1 MNKEKIIYGLAA
13 FRRVIYRSLIAVA
26 VVSLISFLFSKK
38 IAFLL
43 IKHVDIKVYYFGLSE
58 VFFSTVELALYT
70 AAFLSFPAI
79 LFFVW
84 REMRP
89 LFAGKQTS
97 GYLFLFASIILFYM
111 GAAFCY
117 LLALPSGITFLVSY
131 QGGPLK
137 AMISIQKFLFFCTAM
152 IFAFSVA
159 FELPLVLLVLSTFG
173 VVTGRML
180 SRARR
185 YAVLFIVIAA
195 AVITPT
201 PDVYNMSLLA
211 VPLYLLYE
219 IGIILIRIKESR
231 KQKPSPAP

>member
-1 MNKEKIIYGLAA
+1 M
-13 FRRVIYRSLIAVA
+13 
-26 VVSLISFLFSKK
+26 
-38 IAFLL
+38 
-43 IKHVDIKVYYFGLSE
+43 
-58 VFFSTVELALYT
+58 
-70 AAFLSFPAI
+70 
-79 LFFVW
+79 
-84 REMRP
+84 
-89 LFAGKQTS
+89 
-97 GYLFLFASIILFYM
+97 ASIILFYM

-159 FELPLVLLVLSTFG
+159 FELPLILLVLSTFG

-180 SRARR
+180 SRTRR

-231 KQKPSPAP
+231 KQKTSPAP